1 MYSKSVDNLPYNNY
15 NTVKSV
21 NAAKVQNNLAAKVS
35 APNFTSNPMMSQI
48 SFSSAQSTPTIR
60 TELVSKEEKAKYS
73 ELTSLVDKETK
84 RQLNTLLK
92 NGILLNSDSNDKSTT
107 LDNLYKIA
115 KNQRAQGLSKVG
127 ILKDTINTISDPHII
142 TQQFGN
148 IPDKYQ
154 QMARNAEGNNSEDIN
169 VEHSGTCVAS
179 SIEFNLAQKHP
190 AEFARFAEG
199 LSSPQMSVNKTIK
212 LNNLADNTL
221 DAIWLLN
228 AFEVPYQANDF
239 NEAALK
245 FAPDKKAI
253 IRAQIQTVDKDK
265 LERSPLDVLMQS
277 TFMQVGSQQ
286 SYDTLTDK
294 RAGKFNQND
303 KGLIEFEKTF
313 TESVVEDKNKISV
326 TYQTVDENARLVG
339 YETDFNTMKKQITDA
354 LNLGENVIIGYTQV
368 DASGTIINGHEITI
382 TGTRTDKNGKM
393 MFICNDTDDN
403 VPRSIEYSEDFL
415 LPKIHHAALPQS
427 VVKNDIQL
435 VENWVEGLK
444 TYKELKKK
452 QNTQNQTPTQN
463 GQQPQTQQPQQLQQQ
478 YQPQPQTVVREQNH
492 IGLGQIA

>member
-1 MYSKSVDNLPYNNY
+1 MYSLSVDNLSYNNY

-21 NAAKVQNNLAAKVS
+21 NTAKVQNNVAANVS
-35 APNFTSNPMMSQI
+35 APNFTSNPMRAQI
-48 SFSSAQSTPTIR
+48 HFGTTQAVPNIR
-60 TELVSKEEKAKYS
+60 TELVSKEEKAKYT
-73 ELTSLVDKETK
+73 ELTNLVDKETK

-115 KNQRAQGLSKVG
+115 KTKRAQGLNSQA

-148 IPDKYQ
+148 IPEQFQ
-154 QMARNAEGNNSEDIN
+154 QMAKASEGNSSEDIN

-199 LSSPQMSVNKTIK
+199 LSSPQMAVNKTIK
-212 LNNLADNTL
+212 MNNLADNTL

-228 AFEVPYQANDF
+228 AFEVPYEAKDF
-239 NEAALK
+239 DKATLK
-245 FAPDKKAI
+245 FAPDKNAI

-265 LERSPLDVLMQS
+265 MERSPLDVLMQS

-354 LNLGENVIIGYTQV
+354 LKLGENVIIGYTQV

-382 TGTRTDKNGKM
+382 IGTKTDKNGKM
-393 MFICNDTDDN
+393 IFICNDTDDN
-403 VPRSIEYSEDFL
+403 VSKPIMYSEDFL
-415 LPKIHHAALPQS
+415 LPKIHHAALPQA
-427 VVKNDIQL
+427 VVQDDVQL

-444 TYKELKKK
+444 TYKKLKQQSKP
-452 QNTQNQTPTQN
+452 NTQNQTLAQN
-463 GQQPQTQQPQQLQQQ
+463 TQTQQI
-478 YQPQPQTVVREQNH
+478 QPQTVVLERNQ
-492 IGLGQIA
+492 IGQVA